1 MTAKSGCATDRHVPV
16 SKGGLYSEHIVQL
29 NGAPY
34 MNADLGTRH
43 AERSEASQ
51 HFSWREAEENA
62 AILHSAPLRSE

>member
-1 MTAKSGCATDRHVPV
+1 
-16 SKGGLYSEHIVQL
+16 
-29 NGAPY
+29 

-51 HFSWREAEENA
+51 HFCWREEEENA